1 MRLWDALLKPRLL
14 EGKDWR
20 SWSSEDQVQVK
31 QIEEY
36 AVCVVDSRS
45 ECTCKSWAIAT
56 TNAVGR
62 SRSITRVVLHL
73 LFKHVDFVCCMP
85 LPCTTGTHDL
95 RLLFYYSP
103 HTSTVRTLLL
113 RPLAQHDAC
122 IPSATSGTLH
132 AQKNTAR
139 QHAHSHPAQHH
150 AEACNSMTSTFA
162 TKDSR

>member
-1 MRLWDALLKPRLL
+1 VRLWDALLKPRLL

-103 HTSTVRTLLL
+103 HTSTVRNLLL
-113 RPLAQHDAC
+113 RPLA
-122 IPSATSGTLH
+122 
-132 AQKNTAR
+132 TAR
-139 QHAHSHPAQHH
+139 RVHTISDIRNSSRAKKHSTTT
-150 AEACNSMTSTFA
+150 CTFTSST
-162 TKDSR
+162 TPRGGL